1 MAVRVDPRVSIS
13 ISYRYSDTRSKI
25 GLMSSTLAEI
35 RAANDAGAS
44 PPIAGTFVI
53 YNFPDRDCS
62 ALASAGELVIAEGGV
77 EAYKSEYIDPIV
89 ELVKE
94 YAVIRI
100 IFVFGEYFPHPR
112 HWICHPRLMASP

>member
-1 MAVRVDPRVSIS
+1 
-13 ISYRYSDTRSKI
+13 
-25 GLMSSTLAEI
+25 MSSTLAEI
-35 RAANDAGAS
+35 RAANEAGAS
-44 PPIAGTFVI
+44 PPNAGTFVI

-94 YAVIRI
+94 YADVRI
-100 IFVFGEYFPHPR
+100 IFVFGKSSICLVHKFPHTQL
-112 HWICHPRLMASP
+112 WDSYVTS